1 VVTGQQAHPASLR
14 RYHAIA
20 IVMGIVAASLVVT
33 SLLHLTGLVRGHAE
47 PYNATGAGIAEA
59 VIGIAL
65 IWGATSLT
73 RSPQTGRPVALA
85 TSAFAIAGFIV
96 GLTFTVQGGD
106 LPDITY
112 HSTVL
117 PLLIVIFVLLLRTK
131 SPAPR

>member
-1 VVTGQQAHPASLR
+1 
-14 RYHAIA
+14 
-20 IVMGIVAASLVVT
+20 MGLVAASLVVT

-47 PYNATGAGIAEA
+47 PYNPTGAGIAEA

-65 IWGATSLT
+65 IRGASSIT

-85 TSAFAIAGFIV
+85 RSAFAIAGLIV
-96 GLTFTVQGGD
+96 GLTFTVQGSD

-117 PLLIVIFVLLLRTK
+117 PLLVVIVVLLLRTK
-131 SPAPR
+131 SQHPGKASGARSCSARPT